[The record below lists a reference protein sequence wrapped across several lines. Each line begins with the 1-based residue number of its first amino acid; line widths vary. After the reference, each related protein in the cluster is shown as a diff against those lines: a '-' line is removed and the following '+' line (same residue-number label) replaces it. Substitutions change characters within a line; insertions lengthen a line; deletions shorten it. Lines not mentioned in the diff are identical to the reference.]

1 MLWAW
6 LEKKVPKLLPPKKPR
21 WPGGGAHEVKEL
33 LVRAWGLVSVLAFVG
48 GDHQA
53 RILAGA
59 LHALS
64 NWTIGSGASV
74 VVPACMEDTIIITS
88 I

>member
-1 MLWAW
+1 MAVAGEEGAEASSTTEEAEVAW
-6 LEKKVPKLLPPKKPR
+6 GRAHKVKK
-21 WPGGGAHEVKEL
+21 L
-33 LVRAWGLVSVLAFVG
+33 LVRAWGLVSVLALVG

-53 RILAGA
+53 GILAGA

-74 VVPACMEDTIIITS
+74 VVPACTPLL
-88 I
+88 

>member
-1 MLWAW
+1 MAVAGEEGAEARTTEEAEVAW
-6 LEKKVPKLLPPKKPR
+6 GR
-21 WPGGGAHEVKEL
+21 AHEVKEL